1 MKRRRE
7 GSRYQRVVDGWA
19 DLTAWPTAK
28 KTALAM
34 AIASPLH
41 LAVGLC
47 GVAALSLSP
56 ELVDLPRFV
65 RMNATLVAI
74 TMMLFLV
81 TLPAA
86 RRGKEAR
93 WTVYLV
99 IVVYG
104 SCLTWVIWLFGAAST
119 PLYGL
124 APLVVLLVLVYWDPR
139 AGRFALAF
147 MLVGVVT
154 VSYLELSGRVA
165 HAPLLLRRT
174 FDAQQTLGWYLV
186 VSLYL
191 LTALGYVFI
200 LVDFSES
207 TRKRQQR
214 RLEETHRELQAV
226 SRHKSEFLA
235 NMSHELRTPL
245 NAVIG
250 FSEVLQV
257 RMFGPLNEKQ
267 AEYVQDILH
276 SGRHLLSL
284 INDILDL
291 AKIEAGRA
299 DVEASLFDLTAAIDN
314 ALVLTKER
322 AVRRGL
328 RLERNLDP
336 QLGRIYAD
344 ERKVKQVL
352 INLLS
357 NAVKFTPE
365 GGTITVSATRGP
377 AVVTLV
383 VQDTGIGIAAEDQE
397 LIFEEFRQVGND
409 YTRKQE
415 GTGLGLA
422 LARRL
427 VVLHGGRLWVE
438 SALGNGSTFSFT
450 LPLKSPES
458 PSRVAVGAS

>member
-174 FDAQQTLGWYLV
+174 FDAQRTLGWYLV
-186 VSLYL
+186 VSL
-191 LTALGYVFI
+191 
-200 LVDFSES
+200 D
-207 TRKRQQR
+207 
-214 RLEETHRELQAV
+214 
-226 SRHKSEFLA
+226 
-235 NMSHELRTPL
+235 
-245 NAVIG
+245 
-250 FSEVLQV
+250 
-257 RMFGPLNEKQ
+257 
-267 AEYVQDILH
+267 
-276 SGRHLLSL
+276 
-284 INDILDL
+284 
-291 AKIEAGRA
+291 
-299 DVEASLFDLTAAIDN
+299 
-314 ALVLTKER
+314 VLTKER

-422 LARRL
+422 L
-427 VVLHGGRLWVE
+427 
-438 SALGNGSTFSFT
+438 
-450 LPLKSPES
+450 
-458 PSRVAVGAS
+458 